1 MSAINGPGRGADWRD
16 VRAVHE
22 RLDALE
28 MTLDARAKLE
38 AQIRTETRAWM
49 LRSETRTLE
58 LVQRLGVPV
67 PPPERVTLTPD
78 PWWSRVLARLVPVTT
93 PRLVFAVTVLAM
105 FVSACTSTAIVSALR
120 ATP

>member
-1 MSAINGPGRGADWRD
+1 MSPFNGPRGGVDMRD
-16 VRAVHE
+16 VRAIHE

-28 MTLDARAKLE
+28 ETLDARAKLE
-38 AQIRTETRAWM
+38 ANARTETRAWM
-49 LRSETRTLE
+49 QRSENRTLE

-67 PPPERVTLTPD
+67 PAPAREPSSPD
-78 PWWSRVLARLVPVTT
+78 PWWARVLARLVPVTT